1 MPSVGSTP
9 TSSPANQQQ
18 SHQPQHSQQQQQS
31 TQKQQSQPPTVQA
44 STSHSPHTTVVANAA
59 VVVAAAATTAVT
71 TGDASLSSSTSFSS
85 VDTNQTLLNGFTCGI
100 PPTSSTVNKNRSS
113 SVSNATNRSYRTK
126 YSQFM
131 IITPAVSID
140 RNFDNETGAPADN
153 DVDESCYY
161 NGNYFRMNLINS
173 SNNDSSGN
181 DSSDSSFRSNYN
193 STLHNSRHHLLSNNP
208 HGFYT
213 FSSWRW
219 CNLICAAMRCFGGGR
234 NSNVPYSTSFSRRGR
249 SCNGNNNSRGRRQRQ
264 TSSSASF
271 SQQHIPTFTP
281 RKTRDHMNNITYEL

>member
-9 TSSPANQQQ
+9 TSSPSNQQQ
-18 SHQPQHSQQQQQS
+18 SQQQQQAPQQQQQS
-31 TQKQQSQPPTVQA
+31 TQKQQPQPPTVQA
-44 STSHSPHTTVVANAA
+44 SISQSPHTVA
-59 VVVAAAATTAVT
+59 TSI
-71 TGDASLSSSTSFSS
+71 GDASPSPSTSFSS
-85 VDTNQTLLNGFTCGI
+85 VDTNQTLLNGFSNGLA
-100 PPTSSTVNKNRSS
+100 TSSSVTKNRSS
-113 SVSNATNRSYRTK
+113 SVSNGTNRSYRTK

-173 SNNDSSGN
+173 NNDSSGN

-219 CNLICAAMRCFGGGR
+219 CTLICAAMRCFGGGR
-234 NSNVPYSTSFSRRGR
+234 SSNVPYSTSFSRRPY
-249 SCNGNNNSRGRRQRQ
+249 NGNERSSRQRQ
-264 TSSSASF
+264 SSF
-271 SQQHIPTFTP
+271 NHHLPTFTP